1 MESEKTFGKKLKDLR
16 KKKGV
21 TQNQLAESLE
31 ISNGAIGNWEIN
43 TRQPDHDM
51 LVKIADYF
59 SVSID
64 YLLGRES
71 DKALSLKANTVISIG
86 RGGEKR
92 IYEID
97 EEDAEFVDT
106 FLKKVAKKK

>member
-1 MESEKTFGKKLKDLR
+1 MEPEKTFGKKLKELR
-16 KKKGV
+16 KKKGL
-21 TQNQLAESLE
+21 TQQELGNIINCTHTAINYYE
-31 ISNGAIGNWEIN
+31 NGR
-43 TRQPDHDM
+43 RQPDATT
-51 LVKIADYF
+51 LCKLADF
-59 SVSID
+59 FGVSVD

-71 DKALSLKANTVISIG
+71 DKALSLKDNTVISIG